1 MRSIQLRGTHRT
13 TRFVGACLTS
23 EMRQSAAGAFAPVG
37 RHHRLVTM
45 VNGLG
50 RKEGDSMNISRAPS
64 APAFWHGTEVIREEL
79 FGSERL
85 EEHGRSLAAAQP
97 VTARQS
103 RGCSLAERL
112 HDNATV
118 LLDAYRKTV
127 SALAEGRT
135 ITPASEWLVD
145 NYHLV
150 ERQVREID
158 RDLPPGFHRQL
169 PKLATGP
176 FMGYPRVFGLAWAF
190 VAHTDSRFD
199 ADMLIRYLRAYQS
212 VEPLTIG
219 ELWAVSIALRIV
231 LIENLRRLA
240 VQTLVNRD
248 ARQQADMIA
257 DQLLAG
263 IGAVEEASAR
273 AMKTLQDHL
282 LPPAMAVQ
290 LLHRLRDQD
299 PDTLPVLAWLDRRLA
314 SRGMTADEVVND
326 VHRRQGGTNVTV
338 RNIITSLRRIGD
350 VDWKELFEK
359 ASPVDDLLA
368 TVDEYPQMD
377 FTTRNL
383 YRSAIE
389 ELSRGS
395 GRSELD
401 VTRQVLAVAQS
412 PDQACEARHRDPGYH
427 LLARGRP
434 AFERHI
440 GYRPSLRHLPARFIR
455 SLGLGIYI
463 GCIVLIAGLILLS
476 VLHLMARTGV
486 GVLALVPLGLVSLI
500 PCIDVAMALFNR
512 ILSLGIGA
520 TALPGMALATGVP
533 AELRTLV
540 AVPTLLTN
548 PRGIAEQVAQ
558 LEVHHLASPDGDLQ
572 FALLSDWTDAATEQT
587 ATDDGLLKTAQ
598 NGIVRLNRL
607 YGPAPGGPR
616 FLLLHRRRVWCP
628 GEGCWMGWERKRG
641 KLHELN
647 RLLRGATDTGF
658 IAIEDGVVPMGVR
671 YVLTLDADTRL
682 PRDAA
687 RRLIGKM
694 AHPLNRPR
702 FDPVEGRVV
711 EGYGVLQP
719 RITPS
724 LPVGREG
731 SLFQRIFSSLNGI
744 DPYAAAIS
752 DHYQDLFGE
761 GSYAGKGIYDID
773 AFELALAGRV
783 PDGTVL
789 SHDLFE
795 GNFARAALA
804 SDVELVE
811 DFPTRYDLDALRH
824 HRWARGDWQ
833 LLPWL
838 LGRGYAAT
846 DPSRVNGLV
855 PAVGRW
861 KMLDNLRRTLVA
873 PMLVLSLILGW
884 TLPFEASLTWTLFNA
899 ALLLAPPLFP
909 IVTALWPART
919 STRVSGHLRKL
930 VTEGRRALVLTALTG
945 SFLAHQAC
953 MLLDAVLRTLW
964 RLWFSHSH
972 LLQWVPAAQTSVA
985 PRPTMAGSFKGM
997 AGGPILA
1004 VTGFV
1009 VALAAGDGNW
1019 RLSLPVTLL
1028 WFLSPFIAERI
1039 SRPTQDQELHDLG
1052 EEAETTLRLAA
1063 RRTWRYFEQFVTDD
1077 DNMLPP
1083 DNFQETPAAVLAR
1096 RTSPTNIGLYLLSV
1110 VAARDFGWIGTHDAL
1125 DRLEATMGSMDR
1137 LERFRGHFLNW
1148 YATADLRPLDPRYVS
1163 SVDSGNLAG
1172 HLIALAN
1179 SCDEWR
1185 TTARPDG
1192 ALVQGVADALALV
1205 REIRPISGQ
1214 SEAGGRLDQAL
1225 ETLARVIGPRAS
1237 GGDPGT
1243 VLSCLITR
1251 ADQIAELMTPPA
1263 LASLGTDAA
1272 YWAGAC
1278 LECIHSHH
1286 RDEQTDHDLGPRLQA
1301 LAQRARALVAGMD
1314 FSFLFDNDRQL
1325 LSIGHLLTDNVADP
1339 SCYDLLASEAR
1350 LASFVAIA
1358 KGDIPARHW
1367 FRLGRTVVSANHGAA
1382 LVSWSGS
1389 MFEYLMPALVM
1400 RAPGGSLLER
1410 TSRLI
1415 VHRQITYAAR
1425 LGVPWGMSESAYN
1438 ARDLD
1443 LTYQYS
1449 NFGVPGL
1456 GLKRGLAAE
1465 TVIAPYATMLAA
1477 MVDPAAAAGNLRR
1490 LLMMG
1495 ARGDYGYFEA
1505 LDFTPARL
1513 PQGQGMALVQAY
1525 MAHHQ
1530 GMAIV
1535 AIVNTL
1541 MNGIMRTR
1549 FHTEPMVRATELLLQ
1564 ERTPGDVPV
1573 TQHWAVGADARV
1585 IGPVSEPQADRHFT
1599 HPHQATPATL
1609 LLSNGRMTTM
1619 LTAAGAG
1626 QIRRG
1631 TVSLTRWREDPTCD
1645 SHGTGIFI
1653 RDLDDGQVWSAAHY
1667 PCGIDPDS
1675 YDVILHEDR
1684 AEFLR
1689 HDGTMITGLD
1699 ILISA
1704 EDDADVRRVTLTNDG
1719 SHARHLDVTSYL
1731 ELALC
1736 PQAADVAH
1744 PAFAKLFVQTEHLP
1758 GCDALIA
1765 TRRRRASDEVEV
1777 WLGHMLVVEGN
1788 GLGESSFE
1796 TDRARFLGRG
1806 RSVRDAAAME
1816 PGHVL
1821 SGSAGT
1827 VLDPIF
1833 ALRHAIRLA
1842 PQGIVRLAFWTLAA
1856 DSRAA
1861 LLDMI
1866 DRHRDV
1872 TAYARAATLAWTQA
1886 QVQLHHLGIG
1896 AGTAALFQQLAGH
1909 LVHATPAL
1917 RPASAIIQNGLAS
1930 QSDLWALGIS
1940 GDLPILLL
1948 RIADNDDLAVVRE
1961 ALLAFDYWRMKRFAV
1976 DLIILNEHPASYL
1989 QELQTALET
1998 LVRVNRPR
2006 QPAGH
2011 GMTPGSVHLLRADLI
2026 TPQAQSLLNAAARV
2040 VLVARRGGLFD
2051 QLQRIGADAP
2061 PPVPASRRR
2070 AAASL
2075 PPQVESDLEFFN
2087 GIGGFA
2093 RNGSEYVI
2101 IQGPDQVTPAPWI
2114 NVIANPEFGFQVS
2127 ADGNGFCWAV
2137 NSRENQLT
2145 PWSNDPV
2152 SDPPGDAFYLRDE
2165 ENGVLWSPTPSPIR
2179 DPAARYTARHGWGY
2193 SRFSH
2198 RANGISSDLLLYVPV
2213 DAPVRIA
2220 RLTLHNTTH
2229 RHRSLTATAYAEW
2242 VLGPSREAT
2251 RAFVMTSI
2259 DAATGAL
2266 FARNPWNRDVGGH
2279 VAFADLCGQQ
2289 TDWTGDR
2296 REFIGRNGTLAHP
2309 SALASMDPLSKRVGA
2324 GLDPC
2329 AVLRTRIEIPP
2340 DGRVE
2345 IVFLLGQAESA
2356 DAARALVT
2364 RYRAADLDDVM
2375 GAVARQWRQMLGKV
2389 QVTTPDRSLDIML
2402 NGWLLYQTLACRTW
2416 ARSGFY
2422 QASGAYG
2429 FRDQLQDGMALAG
2442 TRPDL
2447 TRAHLLRAAGRQFV
2461 EGDVQHWWL
2470 PPSGR
2475 GVRTRISDDRVWL
2488 VYAAGHY
2495 VDVTGDLAVLDER
2508 VGFLDG
2514 PRLHDGEHDSF
2525 FHPSMSEESANLFD
2539 HCALALDASLATG
2552 PHGLPLMG
2560 TGDWNDGMNR
2570 VGEGGQG
2577 ESVWLGWLLFTTLMR
2592 FADLADAR
2600 GDRRASS
2607 WRREA
2612 AMLQTAL
2619 DREGW
2624 DGAWYRRGYFDDGT
2638 PLGSALRDECRIDA
2652 IAQSWAVLSGAGAPD
2667 KAATAMQA
2675 VETHLIR
2682 EADGLA
2688 LLFTPPFVQSE
2699 PDPGYVQSYPAGIR
2713 ENGGQYTHAALWS
2726 VMALAA
2732 LGRNR
2737 QAADLLHMLNP
2748 INHALDLQA
2757 VGRYRLEPYVV
2768 AADIYSVAPHVGR
2781 GGWGWYTGAAGW
2793 MQRAGMEAILGLR
2806 QQGDRLVIDPRLPP
2820 DWPEVRINFLHG
2832 TTRYLIQMENRY
2844 GACWQAASIHLDGQR
2859 VDGHNS
2865 LILVDDGAI
2874 HHVMV
2879 RPGLSSPVP
2888 AVVQPEG
2895 AI

>member
-1 MRSIQLRGTHRT
+1 
-13 TRFVGACLTS
+13 
-23 EMRQSAAGAFAPVG
+23 
-37 RHHRLVTM
+37 
-45 VNGLG
+45 
-50 RKEGDSMNISRAPS
+50 MNILRVAPS
-64 APAFWHGTEVIREEL
+64 PAFWRGVEVIREEL
-79 FGSERL
+79 FGIERL
-85 EEHGRSLAAAQP
+85 EEHARSLAAAQP
-97 VTARQS
+97 VTKRPPRTSSSAAR
-103 RGCSLAERL
+103 LA
-112 HDNATV
+112 DNAAV

-150 ERQVREID
+150 ERQIREID

-176 FMGYPRVFGLAWAF
+176 FAGYPRVFGLAWAF

-199 ADMLIRYLRAYQS
+199 ADMLVRYLRAYQS

-219 ELWAVSIALRIV
+219 ELWAVSIALRMV

-257 DQLLAG
+257 DALLVG
-263 IGAVEEASAR
+263 GGPVEEASAK
-273 AMKTLQDHL
+273 AIQMLQDDA
-282 LPPAMAVQ
+282 LPPAMVVQ

-299 PDTLPVLAWLDRRLA
+299 PDTIPVLVWLDRRLA
-314 SRGMTADEVVND
+314 SRATTADEMVND

-368 TVDEYPQMD
+368 TVADYPRMD
-377 FTTRNL
+377 FLTRNL

-389 ELSRGS
+389 DMSRCS
-395 GRSELD
+395 RRSELD
-401 VTRQVLAVAQS
+401 VTLQVLAVAQTQDTAAD
-412 PDQACEARHRDPGYH
+412 PRRRDPGYH

-440 GYRPSLRHLPARFIR
+440 GYRPRWGQRPARYMR
-455 SLGLGIYI
+455 SMGLGLYVGS
-463 GCIVLIAGLILLS
+463 IVLIAGLILLAA
-476 VLHLMARTGV
+476 LHLLAETGAEA
-486 GVLALVPLGLVSLI
+486 LALITLGLVSFI

-512 ILSLGIGA
+512 VLSLGIGA
-520 TALPGMALATGVP
+520 TALPGLALKEGVP
-533 AELRTLV
+533 ADLRTLV
-540 AVPTLLTN
+540 AVPTLLTT
-548 PRGIAEQVAQ
+548 PGAIAEQVAQ
-558 LEVHHLASPDGDLQ
+558 LEVHHLASPDGDLL
-572 FALLSDWTDAATEQT
+572 FALLSDWTDAPTEQT
-587 ATDDGLLKTAQ
+587 EADDILLKAARD
-598 NGIVRLNRL
+598 GIARLNTR
-607 YGPAPGGPR
+607 YGPGPGGPR
-616 FLLLHRRRVWCP
+616 FLLLHRKRVWCP

-658 IAIEDGVVPMGVR
+658 LEMEEGAVPVGVR

-711 EGYGVLQP
+711 EGFGLLQP

-724 LPVGREG
+724 LPVGRAG

-795 GNFARAALA
+795 GNFARAALV

-811 DFPTRYDLDALRH
+811 DFPTRYELDALRH

-838 LGRGYAAT
+838 MGRGYAAT

-873 PMLVLSLILGW
+873 PLMVLSMVLGW
-884 TLPFEASLTWTLFNA
+884 TLPFAAGLAWTLFNGV
-899 ALLLAPPLFP
+899 LLLAPPLFP
-909 IVTALWPART
+909 IVTALWPAQTGIRW
-919 STRVSGHLRKL
+919 SGHM
-930 VTEGRRALVLTALTG
+930 RALVAEVQRAMVLAALTG
-945 SFLAHQAC
+945 GFLAHQAW
-953 MLLDAVLRTLW
+953 MLMDAVLRTLW
-964 RLWFSHSH
+964 RLWFSHRH
-972 LLQWVPAAQTSVA
+972 LLQWVPAAQTSMA
-985 PRPTMAGSFKGM
+985 PRLTLVGSFKRM
-997 AGGPILA
+997 AGAPILA
-1004 VTGFV
+1004 IAGFT

-1019 RLSLPVTLL
+1019 LLCLPFTLSWL
-1028 WFLSPFIAERI
+1028 LSPFIAERI
-1039 SRPTQDQELHDLG
+1039 SRPTQGREADHPDEQ
-1052 EEAETTLRLAA
+1052 AETILRLTG
-1063 RRTWRYFEQFVTDD
+1063 RRTWRYFERFVTAE

-1083 DNFQETPAAVLAR
+1083 DNFQETPVPVLAR

-1110 VAARDFGWIGTHDAL
+1110 AAARDFGWIGTHDAL

-1137 LERFRGHFLNW
+1137 LERYRGHFLNW
-1148 YATADLRPLDPRYVS
+1148 YATADLCPLDPKYVS

-1172 HLIALAN
+1172 HLVALAN
-1179 SCDEWR
+1179 SCDMWR
-1185 TTARPDG
+1185 TGLCPD
-1192 ALVQGVADALALV
+1192 AMRVQGVADTLALV
-1205 REIRPISGQ
+1205 RDIRPTSGQ

-1225 ETLARVIGPRAS
+1225 DTLASVIRQQS
-1237 GGDPGT
+1237 REGDPDT
-1243 VLSCLITR
+1243 IMSNLTKR
-1251 ADQIAELMTPPA
+1251 AEQIAILMTAPA
-1263 LASLGTDAA
+1263 LASLGADAA

-1278 LECIHSHH
+1278 LDCIHSHH
-1286 RDEQTDHDLGPRLQA
+1286 RDEQQDDDLSLRLEA
-1301 LAQRARALVAGMD
+1301 LAQRARALVAAMD
-1314 FSFLFDNDRQL
+1314 FTFLFDSERQL
-1325 LSIGHLLTDNVADP
+1325 LSIGHLLNENVPDP

-1350 LASFVAIA
+1350 LASFIAIA
-1358 KGDIPARHW
+1358 KGDVPARHW
-1367 FRLGRTVVSANHGAA
+1367 FRLGRTVVPANHGAA
-1382 LVSWSGS
+1382 LISWSGS

-1400 RAPGGSLLER
+1400 RAPGGSLLEQ

-1415 VHRQITYAAR
+1415 VHRQILYAAR

-1449 NFGVPGL
+1449 NFGVPSL
-1456 GLKRGLAAE
+1456 GLKRGLSAE

-1477 MVDPAAAAGNLRR
+1477 MVDPSAAAGNLHR

-1505 LDFTPARL
+1505 LDFTPVRL
-1513 PQGQGMALVQAY
+1513 PKGQGMALVQAY

-1530 GMAIV
+1530 GMGIV
-1535 AIVNTL
+1535 AIANTL
-1541 MNGIMRTR
+1541 LNGIMRAR
-1549 FHTEPMVRATELLLQ
+1549 FHAEPMVRATELLLQ
-1564 ERTPGDVPV
+1564 ERLPTEVPV
-1573 TQHWAVGADARV
+1573 THHWAAGPDAR
-1585 IGPVSEPQADRHFT
+1585 ITGPVSEPLADRHFT
-1599 HPHQATPATL
+1599 HPHQATPSTL

-1619 LTAAGAG
+1619 VTVAGAG
-1626 QIRRG
+1626 QTRRG
-1631 TVSLTRWREDPTCD
+1631 AIALTRWREDPTCD
-1645 SHGTGIFI
+1645 RHGTGIFL
-1653 RDLDDGQVWSAAHY
+1653 RDLDDGRLWSAAYH
-1667 PCGIDPDS
+1667 PCGVDPDS
-1675 YDVILHEDR
+1675 YDVTFHEDR
-1684 AEFLR
+1684 AEFIR
-1689 HDGTMITGLD
+1689 HDGTLITALD

-1704 EDDADVRRVTLTNDG
+1704 EDDAEVRRVTLTNEG
-1719 SHARHLDVTSYL
+1719 PHARHLDVTSYL

-1744 PAFAKLFVQTEHLP
+1744 PAFAKLFVQTEYLP

-1765 TRRRRASDEVEV
+1765 TRRRRNPDEVEI

-1788 GLGESSFE
+1788 GGGVSSFE

-1806 RSVRDAAAME
+1806 RSLRDAVAME
-1816 PGHVL
+1816 PAHSL
-1821 SGSAGT
+1821 SGTTGT
-1827 VLDPIF
+1827 VLDPVF
-1833 ALRHAIRLA
+1833 ALRHTIRVA
-1842 PQGIVRLAFWTLAA
+1842 SQGTARLAFWTLAA

-1872 TAYARAATLAWTQA
+1872 TAYTRAATLAWTQA
-1886 QVQLHHLGIG
+1886 QVQLRHLGIG
-1896 AGTAALFQQLAGH
+1896 VGTAALFQQLAGH

-1917 RPASAIIQNGLAS
+1917 RPASALIQNGLAP
-1930 QSDLWALGIS
+1930 QSDLWSLGIS

-1948 RIADNDDLAVVRE
+1948 RITDSDDLSVVRE
-1961 ALLAFDYWRMKRFAV
+1961 GLLAFDYWRMKRFAV
-1976 DLIILNEHPASYL
+1976 DLIILNDHPASYL

-1998 LVRVNRPR
+1998 LVRVNRSR

-2011 GMTPGSVHLLRADLI
+2011 DAAPGTVHLLRADLI
-2026 TPQAQSLLNAAARV
+2026 TPQAHALINAVARV
-2040 VLVARRGGLFD
+2040 VLVARRGSLID
-2051 QLQRIGADAP
+2051 QLQRTGADAP
-2061 PPVPASRRR
+2061 PPIPIPRRR
-2070 AAASL
+2070 LAAAMS
-2075 PPQVESDLEFFN
+2075 PQVRPELEFFN
-2087 GIGGFA
+2087 GLGGFA
-2093 RNGSEYVI
+2093 RNASEYVI
-2101 IQGPDQVTPAPWI
+2101 IQGPGQVTPAPWI
-2114 NVIANPEFGFQVS
+2114 NVIANPDFGFQVS
-2127 ADGNGFCWAV
+2127 ADGNGFCWAG

-2152 SDPPGDAFYLRDE
+2152 SDPTGDAFYLRDE
-2165 ENGVLWSPTPSPIR
+2165 ESGALWSPTASPIR
-2179 DPAARYTARHGWGY
+2179 DPGGHYITRHGWGY
-2193 SRFSH
+2193 SRFSC
-2198 RANGISSDLLLYVPV
+2198 RTNGISSDLLLYVPV

-2229 RHRSLTATAYAEW
+2229 RPRALTVTAYVEW
-2242 VLGPSREAT
+2242 VLGPSRDAT
-2251 RAFVMTSI
+2251 RAFVTTSI
-2259 DAATGAL
+2259 DTVTGAM
-2266 FARNPWNRDVGGH
+2266 FAGNPWNRDVGGH

-2309 SALASMDPLSKRVGA
+2309 LALAGMGPLSKRVGA

-2329 AVLRTRIEIPP
+2329 GALRTRIQLPP
-2340 DGRVE
+2340 DGKVE
-2345 IVFLLGQAESA
+2345 IVFLLGQAENV

-2364 RYRAADLDDVM
+2364 RYREADLDAVM
-2375 GAVARQWRQMLGKV
+2375 GAVSRQWRQILGKV

-2402 NGWLLYQTLACRTW
+2402 NGWLLYQTLSCRLW
-2416 ARSGFY
+2416 ARAAFF

-2429 FRDQLQDGMALAG
+2429 FRDQLQDGMALAI

-2475 GVRTRISDDRVWL
+2475 GVRTRISDDRIWL
-2488 VYAAGHY
+2488 AYAAAHY
-2495 VDVTGDLAVLDER
+2495 VETTGDLPVLDEK

-2514 PRLHDGEHDSF
+2514 PGLHEGEHDSF
-2525 FHPSMSEESANLFD
+2525 FHPSPAEESASLFD
-2539 HCALALDASLATG
+2539 HCARALDASLIMG
-2552 PHGLPLMG
+2552 SHGLPLMG

-2592 FADLADAR
+2592 FADLAQAR
-2600 GDRRASS
+2600 GDPRAGG
-2607 WRREA
+2607 WREQA
-2612 AMLQTAL
+2612 AAL
-2619 DREGW
+2619 RVALNEDGW
-2624 DGAWYRRGYFDDGT
+2624 DGDWYRRGYFDDGT
-2638 PLGSALRDECRIDA
+2638 PLGSAQRVECRIDA
-2652 IAQSWAVLSGAGAPD
+2652 IAQSWSVLSGAGDPD
-2667 KAATAMQA
+2667 KAARAMQA
-2675 VETHLIR
+2675 VETHLVWQR
-2682 EADGLA
+2682 EGLA
-2688 LLFTPPFVQSE
+2688 LLFTPPFVQSQ
-2699 PDPGYVQSYPAGIR
+2699 PDPGYVQAYPAGIR

-2737 QAADLLHMLNP
+2737 PAVDLLHMLNP
-2748 INHALDLQA
+2748 INHARDPDA
-2757 VGRYRLEPYVV
+2757 VRRYRLEPYVV

-2793 MQRAGMEAILGLR
+2793 MQRAGMEAVLGLR
-2806 QQGDRLVIDPRLPP
+2806 QQGNRLVIDPRLPP
-2820 DWPEVRINFLHG
+2820 DWPEVRIMFRHG
-2832 TTRYLIQMENRY
+2832 TARYDIKIENR
-2844 GACWQAASIHLDGQR
+2844 GGERWDSVSIQLDGR
-2859 VDGHNS
+2859 RLDGANS
-2865 LILVDDGAI
+2865 LDLDDDGAT
-2874 HHVMV
+2874 HHVLV
-2879 RPGLSSPVP
+2879 RPDMTARTQAQL
-2888 AVVQPEG
+2888 EG
-2895 AI
+2895 AM

>member
-1 MRSIQLRGTHRT
+1 MKILR
-13 TRFVGACLTS
+13 
-23 EMRQSAAGAFAPVG
+23 AAP
-37 RHHRLVTM
+37 L
-45 VNGLG
+45 
-50 RKEGDSMNISRAPS
+50 P
-64 APAFWHGTEVIREEL
+64 PFWHGTEVIREEL
-79 FGSERL
+79 FGIERL
-85 EEHGRSLAAAQP
+85 EEHARSLAAAQP
-97 VTARQS
+97 VTDRPPRAS
-103 RGCSLAERL
+103 SLADRL
-112 HDNATV
+112 RDNSIV
-118 LLDAYRKTV
+118 LLDAYRRTV
-127 SALAEGRT
+127 SALAEGRV

-176 FMGYPRVFGLAWAF
+176 FAGYPRVFGLAWAF

-199 ADMLIRYLRAYQS
+199 ADMLVRYLRAYQS
-212 VEPLTIG
+212 VQPLTIG
-219 ELWAVSIALRIV
+219 ELWAVSIVLRMV

-240 VQTLVNRD
+240 AQTLVNRD
-248 ARQQADMIA
+248 ARQQADRIA
-257 DQLLAG
+257 DELLAG
-263 IGAVEEASAR
+263 IGTAEEASAR
-273 AMKTLQDHL
+273 AMKALQDHP
-282 LPPAMAVQ
+282 LPPAMVVQ

-299 PDTLPVLAWLDRRLA
+299 PDTIPVLVWMDRRLA
-314 SRGMTADEVVND
+314 SRGLTADDVVND
-326 VHRRQGGTNVTV
+326 VHRRQGATNVTV

-368 TVDEYPQMD
+368 TVDDYPRMD
-377 FTTRNL
+377 FATRNL

-389 ELSRGS
+389 DLSRCS

-401 VTRQVLAVAQS
+401 VAQQVLTVALTQDGAAD
-412 PDQACEARHRDPGYH
+412 PRRRDPGYH

-434 AFERHI
+434 AFERHV
-440 GYRPSLRHLPARFIR
+440 GYRPPWRQRPARFVR
-455 SLGLGIYI
+455 SMGLGLYVGSIT
-463 GCIVLIAGLILLS
+463 VIAGLILLS
-476 VLHLMARTGV
+476 VLHVLAQIGV
-486 GVLALVPLGLVSLI
+486 GVPTLLALGLVSFI
-500 PCIDVAMALFNR
+500 PSLDVAMALFNR
-512 ILSLGIGA
+512 VLSLGIGA
-520 TALPGMALATGVP
+520 TALPGMALKEGVP
-533 AELRTLV
+533 TDLRTLV
-540 AVPTLLTN
+540 AVPTLLTT
-548 PRGIAEQVAQ
+548 PRAVAEQVAQ

-587 ATDDGLLKTAQ
+587 AADDILLNAARD
-598 NGIVRLNRL
+598 GIARLNARH
-607 YGPAPGGPR
+607 GPAPGGPR
-616 FLLLHRRRVWCP
+616 FLLLHRKRVWCP

-658 IAIEDGVVPMGVR
+658 VDMEQGAVPAGVR

-702 FDPVEGRVV
+702 FDPEEGRVV
-711 EGYGVLQP
+711 EGFGLLQP

-724 LPVGREG
+724 LPVGRRG

-761 GSYAGKGIYDID
+761 GTYAGKGIYDID

-811 DFPTRYDLDALRH
+811 DFPSRYDLDALRH

-838 LGRGYAAT
+838 LGRGHAAT
-846 DPSRVNGLV
+846 DASRVNGVV

-873 PMLVLSLILGW
+873 PLMVLSLVIGW
-884 TLPFEASLTWTLFNA
+884 ALPFTASLVWTLFNA

-909 IVTALWPART
+909 IITALWPT
-919 STRVSGHLRKL
+919 QTGIRVSSHMRKL
-930 VTEGRRALVLTALTG
+930 LAEARRALVLAALTG
-945 SFLAHQAC
+945 SFLAHQAW
-953 MLLDAVLRTLW
+953 MLIDAILRTLW
-964 RLWFSHSH
+964 RLWFSHTH

-985 PRPTMAGSFKGM
+985 PRLTLAGSFRRM
-997 AGGPILA
+997 AGAPVLA
-1004 VTGFV
+1004 VAGIA
-1009 VALAAGDGNW
+1009 VALGAGDGNW
-1019 RLSLPVTLL
+1019 LLCLPFTLPWL
-1028 WFLSPFIAERI
+1028 LSPLIAERI
-1039 SRPTQDQELHDLG
+1039 SRPTQDQELEDLD
-1052 EEAETTLRLAA
+1052 EEAETILRLTA
-1063 RRTWRYFEQFVTDD
+1063 RRTWRYFERFVTAD

-1083 DNFQETPAAVLAR
+1083 DNFQETPAPVLAR

-1110 VAARDFGWIGTHDAL
+1110 VAARAFGWIGTHDAL

-1148 YATADLRPLDPRYVS
+1148 YATADLRPLDPKYVS

-1179 SCDEWR
+1179 SCDAWR
-1185 TTARPDG
+1185 TTACPD
-1192 ALVQGVADALALV
+1192 AIRVQGVADALALV
-1205 REIRPISGQ
+1205 REIRPTSGQ

-1225 ETLARVIGPRAS
+1225 DTLARVIHQQS
-1237 GGDPGT
+1237 SEGDPDAI
-1243 VLSCLITR
+1243 LSSLT
-1251 ADQIAELMTPPA
+1251 AKAEQIAGLMTVSG
-1263 LASLGTDAA
+1263 LASLGADAA

-1278 LECIHSHH
+1278 LDCIHSHD
-1286 RDEQTDHDLGPRLQA
+1286 RDEQNDEDLDARLLA
-1301 LAQRARALVAGMD
+1301 LAGRARALVAAMD
-1314 FSFLFDNDRQL
+1314 FTFLFDSERQL
-1325 LSIGHLLTDNVADP
+1325 LSIGHLLNDNVADP

-1358 KGDIPARHW
+1358 KGDVPARHW
-1367 FRLGRTVVSANHGAA
+1367 FRLGRTVVPANQGAA

-1415 VHRQITYAAR
+1415 VHRQIAYAAR

-1456 GLKRGLAAE
+1456 GLKRGLGAE

-1477 MVDPAAAAGNLRR
+1477 MVDPAAAARNLRR
-1490 LLMMG
+1490 LLVMG
-1495 ARGDYGYFEA
+1495 ARGDYGYYEA

-1535 AIVNTL
+1535 AIANTL
-1541 MNGIMRTR
+1541 LNGIMRTR
-1549 FHTEPMVRATELLLQ
+1549 FHAEPMVRATELLLQ

-1573 TQHWAVGADARV
+1573 THHWAAGLDAR
-1585 IGPVSEPQADRHFT
+1585 IAGPISEPLADRHFT
-1599 HPHQATPATL
+1599 HPHQANPATL

-1626 QIRRG
+1626 QTRRG
-1631 TVSLTRWREDPTCD
+1631 AIALTRWREDPTCD
-1645 SHGTGIFI
+1645 CHGPGIFI
-1653 RDLDDGQVWSAAHY
+1653 RDQDDGKVWSATYH
-1667 PCGIDPDS
+1667 PCGIDPDR
-1675 YDVILHEDR
+1675 YDVTFHEDR
-1684 AEFLR
+1684 AEFIR
-1689 HDGTMITGLD
+1689 HDGTVTTGLD

-1704 EDDADVRRVTLTNDG
+1704 EDDAEVRRVTLTNDG
-1719 SHARHLDVTSYL
+1719 PHTRHLDVTSYL

-1744 PAFAKLFVQTEHLP
+1744 PAFAKLFVQTEYLP

-1765 TRRRRASDEVEV
+1765 TRRRRTPEEAEIWV
-1777 WLGHMLVVEGN
+1777 GHMLVVEGD
-1788 GLGESSFE
+1788 GAGESSFE

-1806 RSVRDAAAME
+1806 RTLLDAVAME
-1816 PGHVL
+1816 PAHVL
-1821 SGSAGT
+1821 SGSTGT
-1827 VLDPIF
+1827 VLDPVF
-1833 ALRHAIRLA
+1833 ALRHAIRLP
-1842 PQGIVRLAFWTLAA
+1842 PQDTARLAFWTLAA

-1886 QVQLHHLGIG
+1886 QVQLHHLGIR

-1917 RPASAIIQNGLAS
+1917 RPPSAIIQNGLAA

-1948 RIADNDDLAVVRE
+1948 RVADSDDLAVVRE
-1961 ALLAFDYWRMKRFAV
+1961 GLLAFDYWRMKRFPV
-1976 DLIILNEHPASYL
+1976 DLVILNDHPSSYL

-2011 GMTPGSVHLLRADLI
+2011 DATPGSVHLLRADLI
-2026 TPQAQSLLNAAARV
+2026 TPQAHALLNAAARV

-2061 PPVPASRRR
+2061 PPIPAPRRR
-2070 AAASL
+2070 AAAAL
-2075 PPQVESDLEFFN
+2075 PAQAEHDLEFFN

-2093 RNGSEYVI
+2093 RNASEYVI
-2101 IQGPDQVTPAPWI
+2101 IQGPEQVTPAPWI
-2114 NVIANPEFGFQVS
+2114 NVIANPDFGFQVS
-2127 ADGNGFCWAV
+2127 ADGNGFCWAG

-2198 RANGISSDLLLYVPV
+2198 RANGISSDLLLYVPI

-2229 RHRSLTATAYAEW
+2229 RPRSLTATAYVEW
-2242 VLGPSREAT
+2242 VLGPSRDGT
-2251 RAFVMTSI
+2251 RAFVTTAI

-2266 FARNPWNRDVGGH
+2266 FARNPWNRDVGEH
-2279 VAFADLCGQQ
+2279 VAFADWCGRQ

-2296 REFIGRNGTLAHP
+2296 REFIGRNGTLAQP
-2309 SALASMDPLSKRVGA
+2309 LALTGTGPLSKRVGA

-2329 AVLRTRIEIPP
+2329 GVLRTRIDLPP

-2345 IVFLLGQAESA
+2345 IVFLLGQADNA

-2364 RYRAADLDDVM
+2364 RYREADLDAVM
-2375 GAVARQWRQMLGKV
+2375 GAVSQQWRQILGKV

-2402 NGWLLYQTLACRTW
+2402 NGWLLYQTLACRFW
-2416 ARSGFY
+2416 ARSAFY

-2447 TRAHLLRAAGRQFV
+2447 TRTHLLRAAGRQFV

-2470 PPSGR
+2470 PPSGC

-2488 VYAAGHY
+2488 AYAAAHY
-2495 VDVTGDLAVLDER
+2495 VDATGDLPVLDER
-2508 VGFLDG
+2508 LGFLDG
-2514 PRLHDGEHDSF
+2514 PRLHEGEHDSF
-2525 FHPSMSEESANLFD
+2525 FHPSPSEESASLFD
-2539 HCALALDASLATG
+2539 HCARALDASLAMG

-2570 VGEGGQG
+2570 VGEGGHG

-2592 FADLADAR
+2592 FADLAEAR
-2600 GDRRASS
+2600 DDRRAGD
-2607 WRREA
+2607 WRRQA
-2612 AMLQTAL
+2612 AALRTAL
-2619 DREGW
+2619 NREGW
-2624 DGAWYRRGYFDDGT
+2624 DGDWYRRGYFDDGT
-2638 PLGSALRDECRIDA
+2638 PLGSALREECRIDA
-2652 IAQSWAVLSGAGAPD
+2652 IAQSWAVLSGAGDPD
-2667 KAATAMQA
+2667 KAARAMQA

-2682 EADGLA
+2682 KADGLA
-2688 LLFTPPFVQSE
+2688 LLFTPPFVQSQ
-2699 PDPGYVQSYPAGIR
+2699 PDPGYVQAYPAGIR

-2726 VMALAA
+2726 VMALAG

-2748 INHALDLQA
+2748 INHARNDEA
-2757 VGRYRLEPYVV
+2757 ARRYRLEPYAV

-2806 QQGDRLVIDPRLPP
+2806 QQGDQLLIDPHLPP
-2820 DWPEVRINFLHG
+2820 DWPEVRIAFRHG
-2832 TTRYLIQMENRY
+2832 TARYEIHIENRE
-2844 GACWQAASIHLDGQR
+2844 GERWGGASIQ
-2859 VDGHNS
+2859 VDGK
-2865 LILVDDGAI
+2865 ILEGGRPVDLLDDGI
-2874 HHVMV
+2874 THRVLV
-2879 RPGLSSPVP
+2879 RPGLA
-2888 AVVQPEG
+2888 AVAEVQPVG

>member
-1 MRSIQLRGTHRT
+1 
-13 TRFVGACLTS
+13 
-23 EMRQSAAGAFAPVG
+23 
-37 RHHRLVTM
+37 
-45 VNGLG
+45 
-50 RKEGDSMNISRAPS
+50 MNILRMAPS
-64 APAFWHGTEVIREEL
+64 PAFWQDVEVIREEL
-79 FGSERL
+79 FGIERL
-85 EEHGRSLAAAQP
+85 EQHARTLAVAQP
-97 VTARQS
+97 VTTKPRWTGTPAAR
-103 RGCSLAERL
+103 LA
-112 HDNATV
+112 DNAAI

-150 ERQVREID
+150 ERQMREIE

-176 FMGYPRVFGLAWAF
+176 FAGYPRVFGLVWAF
-190 VAHTDSRFD
+190 VAHTDSRLD
-199 ADMLIRYLRAYQS
+199 PDMLVRYLRAYQS

-219 ELWAVSIALRIV
+219 ELWAVSIALRMV

-240 VQTLVNRD
+240 AQTLVNRD

-257 DQLLAG
+257 DALLDG
-263 IGAVEEASAR
+263 VGPVEAASAR
-273 AMKTLQDHL
+273 AIQTLHDHA
-282 LPPAMAVQ
+282 LPPAMVVQ

-299 PDTLPVLAWLDRRLA
+299 PDTIPVLVWLDRRLA
-314 SRGMTADEVVND
+314 STGTTADEMVND

-350 VDWKELFEK
+350 LDWKEIFEK

-368 TVDEYPQMD
+368 TAADYPRMD
-377 FTTRNL
+377 FSTRNL

-389 ELSRGS
+389 DMSRCS

-401 VTRQVLAVAQS
+401 VTRQVLAVAQTQDTAADPRRS
-412 PDQACEARHRDPGYH
+412 DPGYH

-440 GYRPSLRHLPARFIR
+440 GYRPRWGQRPARYMR
-455 SLGLGIYI
+455 SMGLGLYVGS
-463 GCIVLIAGLILLS
+463 IVLIAGLILLAA
-476 VLHLMARTGV
+476 LHLLAETGV
-486 GVLALVPLGLVSLI
+486 GAPALITLGLVSFI

-512 ILSLGIGA
+512 LLSLGIGA
-520 TALPGMALATGVP
+520 TALPGLALKEGVP
-533 AELRTLV
+533 ADLRTLV
-540 AVPTLLTN
+540 AVPTLLTT
-548 PRGIAEQVAQ
+548 PGAIAEQVAQ

-572 FALLSDWTDAATEQT
+572 FALLSDWTDAATERT
-587 ATDDGLLKTAQ
+587 EADDILLKAAQ
-598 NGIVRLNRL
+598 DGIARLNTR

-616 FLLLHRRRVWCP
+616 FLLLHRKRVRCP
-628 GEGCWMGWERKRG
+628 GEDCWMGWERKRG

-658 IAIEDGVVPMGVR
+658 LELEEGPVPVGVR

-711 EGYGVLQP
+711 EGFGLLQP

-724 LPVGREG
+724 LPVGRAG

-783 PDGTVL
+783 PDGAVL

-795 GNFARAALA
+795 GNFARAALV

-811 DFPTRYDLDALRH
+811 DFPTRYELDALRH

-838 LGRGYAAT
+838 MGRGYAAT
-846 DPSRVNGLV
+846 DPSRVNGVV

-873 PMLVLSLILGW
+873 PLMVLSLVLGW
-884 TLPFEASLTWTLFNA
+884 TLPFAAGLVWTLFNA
-899 ALLLAPPLFP
+899 VLLLAPPLFP
-909 IVTALWPART
+909 IVTALRPAQAGIRW
-919 STRVSGHLRKL
+919 SGHLRAL
-930 VTEGRRALVLTALTG
+930 VAEVRRAVVLAALTG
-945 SFLAHQAC
+945 GFLAHQAW
-953 MLLDAVLRTLW
+953 MLMDAVLRTLW
-964 RLWFSHSH
+964 RLWFSHRH
-972 LLQWVPAAQTSVA
+972 LLQWVPAAQTSMA
-985 PRPTMAGSFKGM
+985 PRLTLAGSFKRM
-997 AGGPILA
+997 AGAPILA
-1004 VTGFV
+1004 VAGFT
-1009 VALAAGDGNW
+1009 VALAAGGGNW
-1019 RLSLPVTLL
+1019 LLCLPFTLSWL
-1028 WFLSPFIAERI
+1028 LSPFIAERI
-1039 SRPTQDQELHDLG
+1039 SRPTQGRDTEYLDEQ
-1052 EEAETTLRLAA
+1052 AETILRLTG
-1063 RRTWRYFEQFVTDD
+1063 RRTWRYFERFVTAE

-1083 DNFQETPAAVLAR
+1083 DNFQETPSPVLAR
-1096 RTSPTNIGLYLLSV
+1096 RTSPTNIGLYVLSV

-1137 LERFRGHFLNW
+1137 LERYRGHFLNW
-1148 YATADLRPLDPRYVS
+1148 YATADLRPLDPKYVS

-1172 HLIALAN
+1172 HLITLAN
-1179 SCDEWR
+1179 ACDEWR
-1185 TTARPDG
+1185 TSSLPPATR
-1192 ALVQGVADALALV
+1192 LKGVADTLALV
-1205 REIRPISGQ
+1205 REIRPTSGQ
-1214 SEAGGRLDQAL
+1214 SEAGGRLDLAL
-1225 ETLARVIGPRAS
+1225 DMLARTVNHHVHDTGPEA
-1237 GGDPGT
+1237 DAA
-1243 VLSCLITR
+1243 LSNLITR
-1251 ADQIAELMTPPA
+1251 AEQIAILMTSPA
-1263 LASLGTDAA
+1263 LASLGADAA

-1278 LECIHSHH
+1278 LDCIHSHH
-1286 RDEQTDHDLGPRLQA
+1286 RDEQQDDALSPRLEA
-1301 LAQRARALVAGMD
+1301 LAHRARALVAAMD
-1314 FSFLFDNDRQL
+1314 FTFLFDSERQL
-1325 LSIGHLLTDNVADP
+1325 LSIGHLLNENVPDP

-1350 LASFVAIA
+1350 LASFIAIA
-1358 KGDIPARHW
+1358 KGDVPARHW
-1367 FRLGRTVVSANHGAA
+1367 FRLGRTVVPANHGAA
-1382 LVSWSGS
+1382 LISWSGS

-1400 RAPGGSLLER
+1400 RAPGGSLLEQ

-1415 VHRQITYAAR
+1415 VHRQILYAAR

-1449 NFGVPGL
+1449 NFGVPSL
-1456 GLKRGLAAE
+1456 GLKRGLSAD

-1477 MVDPAAAAGNLRR
+1477 MVDPSAAAGNLHR

-1505 LDFTPARL
+1505 LDFTPLRL
-1513 PQGQGMALVQAY
+1513 PKEQGMALVQAY

-1530 GMAIV
+1530 GMGIV
-1535 AIVNTL
+1535 AIANTL
-1541 MNGIMRTR
+1541 LNGIMRAR
-1549 FHTEPMVRATELLLQ
+1549 FHAEPMVRATELLLQ
-1564 ERTPGDVPV
+1564 ERTPAEVPV
-1573 TQHWAVGADARV
+1573 THHWAAGPDAR
-1585 IGPVSEPQADRHFT
+1585 ITGPASEPLADRHFT
-1599 HPHQATPATL
+1599 HPHQAAPATL

-1619 LTAAGAG
+1619 LTVAGAG
-1626 QIRRG
+1626 QTRRG
-1631 TVSLTRWREDPTCD
+1631 AIALTRWREDPTCD
-1645 SHGTGIFI
+1645 SHGTGIFL
-1653 RDLDDGQVWSAAHY
+1653 RDLDDGRLWSAAYH
-1667 PCGIDPDS
+1667 PCGVDADS
-1675 YDVILHEDR
+1675 YDVTFHEDR
-1684 AEFLR
+1684 AEFIR
-1689 HDGTMITGLD
+1689 HDGTLITALD

-1704 EDDADVRRVTLTNDG
+1704 EDDAEVRRVTLTNEG
-1719 SHARHLDVTSYL
+1719 PHARHLDVTSYL

-1744 PAFAKLFVQTEHLP
+1744 PAFAKLFVQTEYLP

-1765 TRRRRASDEVEV
+1765 TRRRRNPDEVEI

-1788 GLGESSFE
+1788 GGGVSSFE

-1806 RSVRDAAAME
+1806 RCLRDAVAME
-1816 PGHVL
+1816 PAHSL
-1821 SGSAGT
+1821 SGTTGT
-1827 VLDPIF
+1827 VLDPVF
-1833 ALRHAIRLA
+1833 ALRHTIRLA
-1842 PQGIVRLAFWTLAA
+1842 SQGTARLAFWTLVA

-1872 TAYARAATLAWTQA
+1872 TAYTRAATLAWTQA
-1886 QVQLHHLGIG
+1886 QVQLRHLGIG
-1896 AGTAALFQQLAGH
+1896 VGTAALFQQLAGH

-1917 RPASAIIQNGLAS
+1917 RPASALIQNGLAP
-1930 QSDLWALGIS
+1930 QSDLWTLGIS

-1948 RIADNDDLAVVRE
+1948 RITDSDDLSVVRE
-1961 ALLAFDYWRMKRFAV
+1961 GLLAFDYWRMKRFAV
-1976 DLIILNEHPASYL
+1976 DLIILNDHPASYL
-1989 QELQTALET
+1989 QELQAALEA
-1998 LVRVNRPR
+1998 LVRVNRSR
-2006 QPAGH
+2006 QPASH
-2011 GMTPGSVHLLRADLI
+2011 DVTPGTVHLLRADLI
-2026 TPQAQSLLNAAARV
+2026 SPQAHALLNAVARV
-2040 VLVARRGGLFD
+2040 VLVARRGSLFD
-2051 QLQRIGADAP
+2051 QLQRMGADAP
-2061 PPVPASRRR
+2061 PPIPIPRRR
-2070 AAASL
+2070 VAASTS
-2075 PPQVESDLEFFN
+2075 PQVRPELEFFN
-2087 GIGGFA
+2087 GLGGFA
-2093 RNGSEYVI
+2093 RNASEYVI
-2101 IQGPDQVTPAPWI
+2101 IQGPGQITPAPWI
-2114 NVIANPEFGFQVS
+2114 NVIANPDFGFQVS
-2127 ADGNGFCWAV
+2127 ADGNGFCWAG

-2152 SDPPGDAFYLRDE
+2152 VDPAGDAFYLRDE
-2165 ENGVLWSPTPSPIR
+2165 ESGALWSPTASPIR
-2179 DPAARYTARHGWGY
+2179 DPGGHYITRHGWGY
-2193 SRFSH
+2193 SRFSC

-2229 RHRSLTATAYAEW
+2229 RPRSLTATSYVEW
-2242 VLGPSREAT
+2242 LLGPSRDAT
-2251 RAFVMTSI
+2251 RAFVTTSI
-2259 DAATGAL
+2259 DPVTGAL
-2266 FARNPWNRDVGGH
+2266 FAGNPWNRDVGGH
-2279 VAFADLCGQQ
+2279 VAFADLCGRQ

-2309 SALASMDPLSKRVGA
+2309 LALAGTGPLSKRVGA

-2329 AVLRTRIEIPP
+2329 AALRTRIQLPP

-2356 DAARALVT
+2356 DAARTLVT
-2364 RYRAADLDDVM
+2364 RYREADLDAVM
-2375 GAVARQWRQMLGKV
+2375 GAVTQQWRQILGKV

-2402 NGWLLYQTLACRTW
+2402 NGWLLYQTLSCRLW
-2416 ARSGFY
+2416 ARSAFY

-2429 FRDQLQDGMALAG
+2429 FRDQLQDGMALAV

-2475 GVRTRISDDRVWL
+2475 GVRTRISDDRIWL
-2488 VYAAGHY
+2488 AYAAAHY
-2495 VDVTGDLAVLDER
+2495 VETTGDLPVLDEK

-2514 PRLHDGEHDSF
+2514 PGLHEGEHDSF
-2525 FHPSMSEESANLFD
+2525 FHPSPAEDSASLFD
-2539 HCALALDASLATG
+2539 HCARALDASLVMG
-2552 PHGLPLMG
+2552 SHGLPLMG

-2570 VGEGGQG
+2570 VGERGQG

-2592 FADLADAR
+2592 FADLAQAR
-2600 GDRRASS
+2600 GDPRAGG
-2607 WRREA
+2607 WRAQA
-2612 AMLQTAL
+2612 AAL
-2619 DREGW
+2619 RVALNEDGW
-2624 DGAWYRRGYFDDGT
+2624 DGDWYRRGYFDDGT
-2638 PLGSALRDECRIDA
+2638 PLGSAQREECRIDA
-2652 IAQSWAVLSGAGAPD
+2652 IAQSWSVLSGAGDQD
-2667 KAATAMQA
+2667 KAARAMQA
-2675 VETHLIR
+2675 VETQLVR
-2682 EADGLA
+2682 QRDGLA
-2688 LLFTPPFVQSE
+2688 LLFTPPFVHSQ
-2699 PDPGYVQSYPAGIR
+2699 PDPGYIQAYPAGIR

-2737 QAADLLHMLNP
+2737 AAADLLHMLNP
-2748 INHALDLQA
+2748 INHALDPDA
-2757 VGRYRLEPYVV
+2757 VRRYRLEPYVV

-2793 MQRAGMEAILGLR
+2793 MQRAGMEAVLGLR
-2806 QQGDRLVIDPRLPP
+2806 QQGNRLVIDPHLPP
-2820 DWPEVRINFLHG
+2820 DWPEVRIMFRHG
-2832 TTRYLIQMENRY
+2832 TARYDIHIENKDGERW
-2844 GACWQAASIHLDGQR
+2844 GSVAIHLDGLR
-2859 VDGHNS
+2859 LDGAKS
-2865 LILVDDGAI
+2865 LDLADDGAT
-2874 HHVMV
+2874 HHVLV
-2879 RPGLSSPVP
+2879 RPEIAARTQAQL
-2888 AVVQPEG
+2888 EG

>member
-1 MRSIQLRGTHRT
+1 MKILR
-13 TRFVGACLTS
+13 A
-23 EMRQSAAGAFAPVG
+23 
-37 RHHRLVTM
+37 
-45 VNGLG
+45 
-50 RKEGDSMNISRAPS
+50 APS
-64 APAFWHGTEVIREEL
+64 PAFWQDAEVIRDEL
-79 FGSERL
+79 FGLERL
-85 EEHGRSLAAAQP
+85 EEHARTLAAAQP
-97 VTARQS
+97 VTDRPP
-103 RGCSLAERL
+103 RVGSLASRL
-112 HDNATV
+112 DDNAVV
-118 LLDAYRKTV
+118 LLDAYRRTV

-150 ERQVREID
+150 ERRVREID

-169 PKLATGP
+169 PKLASGP
-176 FMGYPRVFGLAWAF
+176 FAGYPRVFGLAWAF

-199 ADMLIRYLRAYQS
+199 ADMLVKYLRAYQS

-219 ELWAVSIALRIV
+219 ELWAVSIALRMV

-240 VQTLVNRD
+240 AQTLINRD
-248 ARQQADMIA
+248 ARQHADMIA

-263 IGAVEEASAR
+263 DDAIEDASAR
-273 AMKTLQDHL
+273 AMKTLSDHP
-282 LPPAMAVQ
+282 LPPAMVVQ

-299 PDTLPVLAWLDRRLA
+299 PDTIPMLAWLDRRLI
-314 SRGMTADEVVND
+314 SRGTTADDVVND
-326 VHRRQGGTNVTV
+326 VHRRQGATNVTV

-350 VDWKELFEK
+350 VDWKELFER

-368 TVDEYPQMD
+368 SVADYPRMD
-377 FTTRNL
+377 FATRNL

-389 ELSRGS
+389 DMSRCS

-401 VTRQVLAVAQS
+401 ITRQVLAAAQTQDAAAD
-412 PDQACEARHRDPGYH
+412 PRCRDPGYH

-440 GYRPSLRHLPARFIR
+440 GYRPRWVQRPARFAR
-455 SLGLGIYI
+455 SMGLGLYVGSIF
-463 GCIVLIAGLILLS
+463 LIAGLMLLT
-476 VLHLMARTGV
+476 VFHLLAETGV
-486 GVLALVPLGLVSLI
+486 GVPALLMLGLASFI
-500 PCIDVAMALFNR
+500 PIFDVAMAMFNR
-512 ILSLGIGA
+512 VLSLGIGA
-520 TALPGMALATGVP
+520 TALPGMALTEGVP
-533 AELRTLV
+533 ADLRTLV
-540 AVPTLLTN
+540 AVPTLLTT
-548 PRGIAEQVAQ
+548 PGAVAEQVAQ
-558 LEVHHLASPDGDLQ
+558 LEVHHLASPDGDLL

-587 ATDDGLLKTAQ
+587 EADDILLKAARD
-598 NGIVRLNRL
+598 GIARLNAR

-658 IAIEDGVVPMGVR
+658 LEMEGAVVPVGVR

-702 FDPVEGRVV
+702 FDPGEGRVV
-711 EGYGVLQP
+711 EGYGLLQP

-724 LPVGREG
+724 LPVGRQG

-795 GNFARAALA
+795 GNFARAALVT
-804 SDVELVE
+804 DVELVE
-811 DFPTRYDLDALRH
+811 DFPTRYELDALRH

-838 LGRGYAAT
+838 MGRGYAAT
-846 DPSRVNGLV
+846 DPSRVNGVV

-873 PMLVLSLILGW
+873 PLMILSLVLGW
-884 TLPFEASLTWTLFNA
+884 TLPFAASLVWTLFNMV
-899 ALLLAPPLFP
+899 LLSAPPLFR
-909 IVTALWPART
+909 IVTALWPTQTGMRH
-919 STRVSGHLRKL
+919 SSHLRSL
-930 VTEGRRALVLTALTG
+930 VTEARQALLLAALTAG
-945 SFLAHQAC
+945 FLAHQAW
-953 MLLDAVLRTLW
+953 MLMDAVLRTLW
-964 RLWFSHSH
+964 RLWVSHRH
-972 LLQWVPAAQTSVA
+972 LLQWVPAAQTAIA
-985 PRPTMAGSFKGM
+985 PRLSRVGSFKRM
-997 AGGPILA
+997 AGAPVLA
-1004 VTGFV
+1004 LGGFA
-1009 VALAAGDGNW
+1009 VALAAGGGNW
-1019 RLSLPVTLL
+1019 LLCLPFTLPWL
-1028 WFLSPFIAERI
+1028 LSPFIAERI
-1039 SRPTQDQELHDLG
+1039 SRPSQDEELEDLG
-1052 EEAETTLRLAA
+1052 PEPTTTLRLTA
-1063 RRTWRYFEQFVTDD
+1063 RRTWRYFERFVTTD

-1083 DNFQETPAAVLAR
+1083 DNFQETPVPVLAR

-1110 VAARDFGWIGTHDAL
+1110 VAARDFGWIGTQDAL
-1125 DRLEATMGSMDR
+1125 DRLEATIASMDR

-1148 YATADLRPLDPRYVS
+1148 YATADLRPLDPKYVS

-1179 SCDEWR
+1179 SCDAWR
-1185 TTARPDG
+1185 AGLCPDVTR
-1192 ALVQGVADALALV
+1192 VQGVADALSLV
-1205 REIRPISGQ
+1205 RDIRPTSGQ

-1225 ETLARVIGPRAS
+1225 DTLARVIRQQS
-1237 GGDPGT
+1237 RDGDPDT
-1243 VLSCLITR
+1243 IMSNLTKR
-1251 ADQIAELMTPPA
+1251 AEQIASLMTAPA
-1263 LASLGTDAA
+1263 LASMGTDAA

-1278 LECIHSHH
+1278 IDCIHSHD
-1286 RDEQTDHDLGPRLQA
+1286 RDEQYDDTLGPRLA
-1301 LAQRARALVAGMD
+1301 MLAHRARALVAAMD
-1314 FSFLFDNDRQL
+1314 FTFLYDSERQL
-1325 LSIGHLLTDNVADP
+1325 LSIGHLLNENVPDP

-1350 LASFVAIA
+1350 LASFIAIA

-1367 FRLGRTVVSANHGAA
+1367 FRLGRTVVPANHHAA

-1415 VHRQITYAAR
+1415 VHRQIVHAAR
-1425 LGVPWGMSESAYN
+1425 LCVPWGMSESAYN

-1449 NFGVPGL
+1449 NFGVPSL
-1456 GLKRGLAAE
+1456 GLKRGLAAD

-1477 MVDPAAAAGNLRR
+1477 MVDPSAAARNLHR
-1490 LLMMG
+1490 LLLMG
-1495 ARGDYGYFEA
+1495 ARGHYGYYEA

-1513 PQGQGMALVQAY
+1513 PKGQGMALVQAY

-1530 GMAIV
+1530 GMGIV
-1535 AIVNTL
+1535 AIANTL
-1541 MNGIMRTR
+1541 LNGFMRAR
-1549 FHTEPMVRATELLLQ
+1549 FHAEPMVRATELLLQ
-1564 ERTPGDVPV
+1564 ERMPAEVPV
-1573 TQHWAVGADARV
+1573 THHWAAGPDARST
-1585 IGPVSEPQADRHFT
+1585 GPASEPLANRHFT
-1599 HPHQATPATL
+1599 HPYQATPATL

-1631 TVSLTRWREDPTCD
+1631 TIALTRWREDPTCD
-1645 SHGTGIFI
+1645 SYGTGIFL
-1653 RDLDDGQVWSAAHY
+1653 RDLDDGRLWSATQH
-1667 PCGIDPDS
+1667 PCGVDPDS
-1675 YDVILHEDR
+1675 YDVTFHEDR
-1684 AEFLR
+1684 AEFVR
-1689 HDGTMITGLD
+1689 HDGSLVTGLD

-1704 EDDADVRRVTLTNDG
+1704 EDDAEVRRVTLTNEG
-1719 SHARHLDVTSYL
+1719 PHARHLDVTSYL

-1765 TRRRRASDEVEV
+1765 TRRRRSPDEAEI
-1777 WLGHMLVVEGN
+1777 WLGHMVVVEGN
-1788 GLGESSFE
+1788 DGGVSSFE

-1806 RSVRDAAAME
+1806 RSLRDAVAME
-1816 PGHVL
+1816 PAQNL
-1821 SGSAGT
+1821 SGTTGT
-1827 VLDPIF
+1827 VLDPVF
-1833 ALRHAIRLA
+1833 ALRQTIRLT
-1842 PQGIVRLAFWTLAA
+1842 PQGTARLAFWTLAA

-1872 TAYARAATLAWTQA
+1872 TAYTRAATLAWTQA
-1886 QVQLHHLGIG
+1886 QVQQRHLGIG

-1917 RPASAIIQNGLAS
+1917 RPASAIIQNGLAP
-1930 QSDLWALGIS
+1930 QSDLWPLGIS
-1940 GDLPILLL
+1940 GDLPILLV
-1948 RIADNDDLAVVRE
+1948 RITDSDDLSVVRE
-1961 ALLAFDYWRMKRFAV
+1961 GLLAFDYWRMKRFAV
-1976 DLIILNEHPASYL
+1976 DLIILNDHPASYL

-1998 LVRVNRPR
+1998 LVRVNRSR
-2006 QPAGH
+2006 QPMGH
-2011 GMTPGSVHLLRADLI
+2011 DATPGGVYLLRADLI
-2026 TPQAQSLLNAAARV
+2026 TPQAQALLNAVARV
-2040 VLVARRGGLFD
+2040 VLVARRGSLFD
-2051 QLQRIGADAP
+2051 QLQRLGTDAP
-2061 PPVPASRRR
+2061 PPVLIPKRRGS
-2070 AAASL
+2070 AVLAPST
-2075 PPQVESDLEFFN
+2075 QVKPDLEFFN
-2087 GIGGFA
+2087 GLGGFA
-2093 RNGSEYVI
+2093 RNASEYVI
-2101 IQGPDQVTPAPWI
+2101 TQGSGQATPAPWI
-2114 NVIANPEFGFQVS
+2114 NVIANPDFGFQVS
-2127 ADGNGFCWAV
+2127 ADGNGFCWAG

-2152 SDPPGDAFYLRDE
+2152 TDPTGDAFYLRDE
-2165 ENGVLWSPTPSPIR
+2165 ESGALWSPTPSPIR
-2179 DPAARYTARHGWGY
+2179 DPGGHYIARHGWGY
-2193 SRFSH
+2193 SRFTH

-2229 RHRSLTATAYAEW
+2229 RPRSLTATAYVEW
-2242 VLGPSREAT
+2242 VLGPSRDVT
-2251 RAFVMTSI
+2251 RAFVSTSI
-2259 DAATGAL
+2259 DAATGAM

-2279 VAFADLCGQQ
+2279 VAFADLCGRQ

-2309 SALASMDPLSKRVGA
+2309 LALAGMGPLSKRVGA

-2329 AVLRTRIEIPP
+2329 GVLRTRIDLPP

-2356 DAARALVT
+2356 DAARTLVT
-2364 RYRAADLDDVM
+2364 RYREADLDSIM
-2375 GAVARQWRQMLGKV
+2375 AAVSQQWRQILGKV
-2389 QVTTPDRSLDIML
+2389 QVTTPDRSLDVML
-2402 NGWLLYQTLACRTW
+2402 NGWLLYQTLSCRIW
-2416 ARSGFY
+2416 ARSAFY

-2429 FRDQLQDGMALAG
+2429 FRDQLQDGMALAV

-2447 TRAHLLRAAGRQFV
+2447 TRTHLLRAAGRQFV

-2488 VYAAGHY
+2488 AYAAAHY
-2495 VDVTGDLAVLDER
+2495 VETTGDLAVLDEKL
-2508 VGFLDG
+2508 GFLDG
-2514 PRLHDGEHDSF
+2514 PRLHEGEHDSF
-2525 FHPSMSEESANLFD
+2525 FHPSPAEDSATLFE
-2539 HCALALDASLATG
+2539 HCARALDASLTMG
-2552 PHGLPLMG
+2552 THGLPLMG

-2577 ESVWLGWLLFTTLMR
+2577 ESVWLGWLLYTTLMR
-2592 FADLADAR
+2592 FADLAQAR
-2600 GDRRASS
+2600 GDLRAGH
-2607 WRREA
+2607 WRLEA
-2612 AMLQTAL
+2612 MAL
-2619 DREGW
+2619 KAALNHDGW
-2624 DGAWYRRGYFDDGT
+2624 DGDWYRRGYFDDGT
-2638 PLGSALRDECRIDA
+2638 PLGSALREECRIDA
-2652 IAQSWAVLSGAGAPD
+2652 IAQSWSVLSGAGDSD
-2667 KAATAMQA
+2667 KAARAMQA
-2675 VETHLIR
+2675 VETHLVAKR
-2682 EADGLA
+2682 EGLA
-2688 LLFTPPFVQSE
+2688 LLFTPPFAHSQ
-2699 PDPGYVQSYPAGIR
+2699 PDPGYIQAYPAGIR

-2748 INHALDLQA
+2748 VNHTHDPGA
-2757 VGRYRLEPYVV
+2757 VRRYRLEPYVV

-2793 MQRAGMEAILGLR
+2793 MQRAGMEAVLGLR
-2806 QQGDRLVIDPRLPP
+2806 QQGNRLVIDPRLPS
-2820 DWPEVRINFLHG
+2820 DWPEVRIIFRHG
-2832 TTRYLIQMENRY
+2832 TARYDIHIENRD
-2844 GACWQAASIHLDGQR
+2844 GQSWGHASIHLDGTR
-2859 VDGHNS
+2859 LDGVNS
-2865 LILVDDGAI
+2865 LELADDGNT
-2874 HHVMV
+2874 HQVLV
-2879 RPGLSSPVP
+2879 RPELATRTQARMEEV
-2888 AVVQPEG
+2888 
-2895 AI
+2895 I

>member
-1 MRSIQLRGTHRT
+1 MKILR
-13 TRFVGACLTS
+13 L
-23 EMRQSAAGAFAPVG
+23 
-37 RHHRLVTM
+37 
-45 VNGLG
+45 
-50 RKEGDSMNISRAPS
+50 APS
-64 APAFWHGTEVIREEL
+64 PACWQGTEVIREEL
-79 FGSERL
+79 FGIERL
-85 EEHGRSLAAAQP
+85 EEHARSLAAAQP
-97 VTARQS
+97 VTHKPPRA
-103 RGCSLAERL
+103 GSLVDRL
-112 HDNATV
+112 GENAVV

-127 SALAEGRT
+127 SALAEGRA

-150 ERQVREID
+150 ERQVREIN

-176 FMGYPRVFGLAWAF
+176 FTGHPRVFGLAWAF

-199 ADMLIRYLRAYQS
+199 ADALVRYLRAYQS
-212 VEPLTIG
+212 VQPLTIG

-240 VQTLVNRD
+240 VQTLINRD
-248 ARQQADMIA
+248 ARLQADMIA

-263 IGAVEEASAR
+263 IGDVEKVSAD
-273 AMKTLQDHL
+273 AMSRLQDHP
-282 LPPAMAVQ
+282 LPPAMVVQ

-299 PDTLPVLAWLDRRLA
+299 PDTIPVLAWLDRRLS
-314 SRGMTADEVVND
+314 SRGTTADEVVND

-338 RNIITSLRRIGD
+338 RNIITSLRQIGD

-368 TVDEYPQMD
+368 SVADYPRMD
-377 FTTRNL
+377 FATRNL

-389 ELSRGS
+389 DMARCS

-401 VTRQVLAVAQS
+401 VTQQVLAVARE
-412 PDQACEARHRDPGYH
+412 PEAAADPRSRDPGYH
-427 LLARGRP
+427 LLARGRA

-440 GYRPSLRHLPARFIR
+440 GYRPRWRQRPARYAR
-455 SLGLGIYI
+455 SMGLGLYI
-463 GCIVLIAGLILLS
+463 GSITLIAGLILLA
-476 VLHLMARTGV
+476 VLHLLAGA
-486 GVLALVPLGLVSLI
+486 GIGLLALFALGLVSFI
-500 PCIDVAMALFNR
+500 PAIDVSMALFNR
-512 ILSLGIGA
+512 VLSLGIGA
-520 TALPGMALATGVP
+520 TALPGMALTDGVP
-533 AELRTLV
+533 ADLRTLV
-540 AVPTLLTN
+540 AVPTLLTT
-548 PRGIAEQVAQ
+548 PAAIAELVAQ

-587 ATDDGLLKTAQ
+587 AADDILLQAARD
-598 NGIVRLNRL
+598 GIARLNACH
-607 YGPAPGGPR
+607 GPAPGGPR
-616 FLLLHRRRVWCP
+616 FLLLHRKRVWCP

-647 RLLRGATDTGF
+647 RLLRGASDTGF
-658 IAIEDGVVPMGVR
+658 MDIDPALVPAGVR

-711 EGYGVLQP
+711 EGFGLLQP

-731 SLFQRIFSSLNGI
+731 SLFQRIFSSLHGM
-744 DPYAAAIS
+744 DPYAGAIS

-773 AFELALAGRV
+773 AFERALAGRV

-811 DFPTRYDLDALRH
+811 DFPSRYELDALRH

-861 KMLDNLRRTLVA
+861 KMLDNVRRTLVA
-873 PMLVLSLILGW
+873 PMLVLSLVVGW
-884 TLPFEASLTWTLFNA
+884 TLPFAASLVWTLFNA
-899 ALLLAPPLFP
+899 MLLLVPPLFP
-909 IVTALWPART
+909 VFTAIWPARAGMRF
-919 STRVSGHLRKL
+919 SSHLRKL
-930 VTEGRRALVLTALTG
+930 VTEGRRALVFAALTG
-945 SFLAHQAC
+945 SFLAHQAW
-953 MLLDAVLRTLW
+953 MLIDAVLRTLW
-964 RLWFSHSH
+964 RLWISHNH

-985 PRPTMAGSFKGM
+985 PRLTLIGSFKRMIGAPLL
-997 AGGPILA
+997 AGAGLA
-1004 VTGFV
+1004 A
-1009 VALAAGDGNW
+1009 ALVAGDGNW
-1019 RLSLPVTLL
+1019 LLCLPFTLPWLLSPVT
-1028 WFLSPFIAERI
+1028 AEWI
-1039 SRPTQDQELHDLG
+1039 SRPSQDREFDDPG
-1052 EEAETTLRLAA
+1052 EEAKTTLRLTA
-1063 RRTWRYFEQFVTDD
+1063 RRTWRYFERFVTAD

-1083 DNFQETPAAVLAR
+1083 DNFQETPVPVLAR

-1125 DRLEATMGSMDR
+1125 DRLEATLASMDR
-1137 LERFRGHFLNW
+1137 LERHRGHFLNW
-1148 YATADLRPLDPRYVS
+1148 YATEDLRPLDPKYVS

-1179 SCDEWR
+1179 SCDAWR
-1185 TTARPDG
+1185 RMQGPD
-1192 ALVQGVADALALV
+1192 AMRVQGVADTLALV
-1205 REIRPISGQ
+1205 REIRPTSGQ

-1225 ETLARVIGPRAS
+1225 DTLAQVIRQQSREGNSDTLLSSLTGRAE
-1237 GGDPGT
+1237 
-1243 VLSCLITR
+1243 
-1251 ADQIAELMTPPA
+1251 QIASLMTAPA
-1263 LASLGTDAA
+1263 LASLGPDAA

-1278 LECIHSHH
+1278 LDCIHSHH
-1286 RDEQTDHDLGPRLQA
+1286 RDEGYDEELAPRLRA
-1301 LAQRARALVAGMD
+1301 LAQRARAMVAAMD
-1314 FSFLFDNDRQL
+1314 FSFLFDKERQL
-1325 LSIGHLLTDNVADP
+1325 LSIGHLLNDNVADP
-1339 SCYDLLASEAR
+1339 NCYDLLASEAR

-1367 FRLGRTVVSANHGAA
+1367 FRLGRTVVPANHGAA

-1415 VHRQITYAAR
+1415 VHRQITYAAC

-1438 ARDLD
+1438 TRDLD

-1465 TVIAPYATMLAA
+1465 IVIAPYATMLAA
-1477 MVDPAAAAGNLRR
+1477 MVDPVAAASNLHR
-1490 LLMMG
+1490 LLRMG
-1495 ARGDYGYFEA
+1495 GRGAYGYYEA
-1505 LDFTPARL
+1505 LDFTQARL
-1513 PQGQGMALVQAY
+1513 PQGQEMAIVQAY

-1535 AIVNTL
+1535 AIANGL
-1541 MNGIMRTR
+1541 MDGILRTR

-1564 ERTPGDVPV
+1564 ERTPADVPV
-1573 TQHWAVGADARV
+1573 THHWAA
-1585 IGPVSEPQADRHFT
+1585 GPDVRIAGPAGEPLTDRHFT
-1599 HPHQATPATL
+1599 HPHQANPASL

-1631 TVSLTRWREDPTCD
+1631 ALALTRWREDPTCD
-1645 SHGTGIFI
+1645 DHGTGIFL
-1653 RDLDDGQVWSAAHY
+1653 RDLDDGRVWSAAYY
-1667 PCGIDPDS
+1667 PCGVDADS
-1675 YDVILHEDR
+1675 YDVTFHEDR
-1684 AEFLR
+1684 AEFVR
-1689 HDGTMITGLD
+1689 RDGTMVTGLD

-1704 EDDADVRRVTLTNDG
+1704 EDDAEVRRLTITNEG
-1719 SHARHLDVTSYL
+1719 SQTRHLDVTSYL

-1744 PAFAKLFVQTEHLP
+1744 PAFTKLFVQTEYLP

-1765 TRRRRASDEVEV
+1765 TRRRRNPEEAEI

-1788 GLGESSFE
+1788 GDGVNSFE

-1806 RSVRDAAAME
+1806 RSLRDAVAMQ
-1816 PGHVL
+1816 PSHVL
-1821 SGSAGT
+1821 SGSTGT
-1827 VLDPIF
+1827 VLDPVF
-1833 ALRHAIRLA
+1833 ALRHTIQLA
-1842 PQGIVRLAFWTLAA
+1842 PQGVARLAFWTLAA

-1872 TAYARAATLAWTQA
+1872 TAYTRAATLAWTQA
-1886 QVQLHHLGIG
+1886 QVQRHHLGIK
-1896 AGTAALFQQLAGH
+1896 AGTAALYQQLAGH

-1917 RPASAIIQNGLAS
+1917 RPPSTILQNGLAP

-1948 RIADNDDLAVVRE
+1948 RVADSDDLAVVRE
-1961 ALLAFDYWRMKRFAV
+1961 ALLAFEYWRMKRFSV
-1976 DLIILNEHPASYL
+1976 DLVILNDHPASYL

-1998 LVRVNRPR
+1998 LVRASRPR

-2011 GMTPGSVHLLRADLI
+2011 QAPPGSVYLLRSDLI
-2026 TPQAQSLLNAAARV
+2026 TPQAHALLVAAARV
-2040 VLVARRGGLFD
+2040 VLVARRGSLFD

-2061 PPVPASRRR
+2061 PPIVPPRRR
-2070 AAASL
+2070 TAAAPTSL
-2075 PPQVESDLEFFN
+2075 QMRPELEFFN

-2093 RNGSEYVI
+2093 RNASEYVI
-2101 IQGPDQVTPAPWI
+2101 LQGPNQVTPAPWI
-2114 NVIANPEFGFQVS
+2114 NIIANPDFGFQVS
-2127 ADGNGFCWAV
+2127 ADGNGFCWAG

-2152 SDPPGDAFYLRDE
+2152 SDPPGDALYLRDE
-2165 ENGVLWSPTPSPIR
+2165 VSGVLWSPTPSPIR
-2179 DPAARYTARHGWGY
+2179 DPSGQYMARHGWGY

-2198 RANGISSDLLLYVPV
+2198 RANGIASDLLLYVPV

-2229 RHRSLTATAYAEW
+2229 HPRSLTATAYVEW
-2242 VLGPSREAT
+2242 VLGPSCDAT
-2251 RAFVMTSI
+2251 RPFVTTAI
-2259 DAATGAL
+2259 DAATGAM

-2279 VAFADLCGQQ
+2279 VAFADWCGRQ

-2309 SALASMDPLSKRVGA
+2309 LALAGMGPLSKRVGA

-2329 AVLRTRIEIPP
+2329 GALRTRIEIPP

-2345 IVFLLGQAESA
+2345 IVFLLGQAENA
-2356 DAARALVT
+2356 EAARALVT
-2364 RYRAADLDDVM
+2364 RYREADLDAVM
-2375 GAVARQWRQMLGKV
+2375 GAVSQQWRQILGKV

-2402 NGWLLYQTLACRTW
+2402 NGWLLYQTLACRFW
-2416 ARSGFY
+2416 ARSAFY

-2429 FRDQLQDGMALAG
+2429 FRDQLQDGMALVGA
-2442 TRPDL
+2442 RPDL
-2447 TRAHLLRAAGRQFV
+2447 TRTHLLRAAGRQFV

-2470 PPSGR
+2470 PPTGR

-2488 VYAAGHY
+2488 AYAAAHY
-2495 VDVTGDLAVLDER
+2495 VETTGDLLVLDER
-2508 VGFLDG
+2508 AGFLDG
-2514 PRLHDGEHDSF
+2514 PRLHEGEHDSF
-2525 FHPSMSEESANLFD
+2525 FHPSSADESATLFD
-2539 HCALALDASLATG
+2539 HCAQALDASLALG

-2600 GDRRASS
+2600 GDGRAVG
-2607 WRREA
+2607 WRRHA
-2612 AMLQTAL
+2612 AMLKAAL
-2619 DREGW
+2619 NHEGW
-2624 DGAWYRRGYFDDGT
+2624 DGDWYRRGYFDDGT
-2638 PLGSALRDECRIDA
+2638 PLGSAQQTECRIDA
-2652 IAQSWAVLSGAGAPD
+2652 IAQSWAVLSGAGDPA
-2667 KAATAMQA
+2667 KVVRAMQA

-2682 EADGLA
+2682 KADGLA
-2688 LLFTPPFVQSE
+2688 LLFTPPFVESQ
-2699 PDPGYVQSYPAGIR
+2699 PDPGYIQAYPAGIR

-2726 VMALAA
+2726 VMALAG
-2732 LGRNR
+2732 LGRSR
-2737 QAADLLHMLNP
+2737 SAVDLLHMLNP
-2748 INHALDLQA
+2748 INHARDAKA
-2757 VGRYRLEPYVV
+2757 VRRYGLEPYTV

-2806 QQGDRLVIDPRLPP
+2806 QQGDRLVIDPRLPT
-2820 DWPEVRINFLHG
+2820 DWPAVRIIVQHG
-2832 TTRYLIQMENRY
+2832 TARYDIQIENRD
-2844 GACWQAASIHLDGQR
+2844 GNRWGGVAIQLDG
-2859 VDGHNS
+2859 S
-2865 LILVDDGAI
+2865 LLEGGSPVILHDDGI
-2874 HHVMV
+2874 THRVVV
-2879 RPGLSSPVP
+2879 RPVL
-2888 AVVQPEG
+2888 AVV
-2895 AI
+2895 AAV